1 MAKSG
6 SRRGKAAPRAGVDER
21 RYRAPALEKG
31 LDILELV
38 SRANH
43 PLTAAMITQSLGR
56 SVGELFRMLQV
67 LEYRGFIEQSAN
79 GAGYVPTAKLFALG
93 MEQAPVRTLLE
104 VALPVMRRLSQE
116 VGQSCHLAVRAGGDI
131 TVIARME
138 SEDLIGFAVHVG
150 HRRAIALSASG
161 AVLYAFQSE
170 SVRAHWEKSFD
181 TALTPA
187 QLARFH
193 KQVARVV
200 ANGYDMTPSDV
211 VKAITDVSAP
221 IMRGNAATAA
231 LTIPWFEREPLT
243 VNVQEACARLRA
255 AAAEISA
262 ALAGTAPMGAAN
274 SRGRPAQTTYKSE

>member
-1 MAKSG
+1 
-6 SRRGKAAPRAGVDER
+6 VDER

-67 LEYRGFIEQSAN
+67 LEYRGFIEQAPN

-116 VGQSCHLAVRAGGDI
+116 VEQSCHLAVRAGADI

-138 SEDLIGFAVHVG
+138 SEDRIGFAVHVG
-150 HRRAIALSASG
+150 HRRAIPLSASG

-170 SVRAHWEKSFD
+170 GVRAHWEKSFD
-181 TALTPA
+181 SAITPA
-187 QLARFH
+187 Q
-193 KQVARVV
+193 
-200 ANGYDMTPSDV
+200 
-211 VKAITDVSAP
+211 
-221 IMRGNAATAA
+221 
-231 LTIPWFEREPLT
+231 
-243 VNVQEACARLRA
+243 
-255 AAAEISA
+255 ISHA
-262 ALAGTAPMGAAN
+262 
-274 SRGRPAQTTYKSE
+274 